1 MRVVTGNEAS
11 YRVKV
16 STAVASSFT
25 SKCRRIL
32 PFLTRQ
38 DGEDEL
44 SSDSVVTMPSQHGPP
59 TTTAIAPTLLPIMT
73 KHMPL
78 NPRHEH
84 HSLTQLLDSLNQ
96 LSTD

>member
-32 PFLTRQ
+32 LFLTRQ
-38 DGEDEL
+38 DGEDERRSRIL
-44 SSDSVVTMPSQHGPP
+44 VRKRLYV
-59 TTTAIAPTLLPIMT
+59 
-73 KHMPL
+73 
-78 NPRHEH
+78 
-84 HSLTQLLDSLNQ
+84 
-96 LSTD
+96 STYCSPATVS